1 MKNKGRN
8 FKKQQK
14 CEEKREKAGGGTAEK
29 MLCEIYTKQTK
40 AASRTGVFHKTL
52 HGSPLNWGEISE
64 EEKCLFCRRS
74 AVIQNG
80 QVGDVVGQ
88 QPGQRGGKTP
98 LPVGPLGAG
107 GVDAGL
113 CAQM

>member
-1 MKNKGRN
+1 M
-8 FKKQQK
+8 
-14 CEEKREKAGGGTAEK
+14 
-29 MLCEIYTKQTK
+29 
-40 AASRTGVFHKTL
+40 GVFHKTL

-88 QPGQRGGKTP
+88 QPG
-98 LPVGPLGAG
+98 
-107 GVDAGL
+107 
-113 CAQM
+113 